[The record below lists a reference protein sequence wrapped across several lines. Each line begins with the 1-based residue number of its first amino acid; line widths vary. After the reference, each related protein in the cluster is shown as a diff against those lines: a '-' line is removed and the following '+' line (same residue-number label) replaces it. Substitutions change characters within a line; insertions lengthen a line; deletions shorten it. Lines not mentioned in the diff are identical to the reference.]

1 MSAVH
6 VFSPSH
12 PVLNSRRPFGR
23 RAFLLQ
29 LFLILAAGSNVWA
42 ANCTSAP
49 AGLVAWWP
57 GEGNANDVVGTNNA
71 TLMGGAIANAPG
83 YVGTAFKFDGTNGY
97 AQIPSSTALEPAT
110 LTIEGWVRFDSLD
123 SVANRVGQQYMIYK
137 TSTVGPAYVL
147 GKDRLAKYNPY
158 GDYFF
163 FGVMSSGGTLVEA
176 YSSVSTITAGVW
188 YHVAA
193 VRGSNYIQLYINGH
207 LEEAAQA
214 DFPQDYDGH
223 WPVYFGTSG
232 QAWDGKLNGRLDEF
246 SLYSRALSSNEIAA
260 IYQAGSGGKCKAPA
274 LLIQPSG
281 QTCYWGGSV
290 TFTSAVAGVNPL
302 VYHWQDNGGVI
313 PAATNSTLQL
323 TNLQMT
329 NAGNYVVLVTNVDGS
344 VTSSPAL
351 LKMKVDDVAFK
362 LVSLGGARKGASLTV
377 SGVSNKTYGIQY
389 SSNLTR
395 WFGLTNLTL
404 TAPTNVWLDPQ
415 AATQAAR
422 FYRVGQGP
430 IPIP

>member
-1 MSAVH
+1 
-6 VFSPSH
+6 
-12 PVLNSRRPFGR
+12 
-23 RAFLLQ
+23 
-29 LFLILAAGSNVWA
+29 
-42 ANCTSAP
+42 
-49 AGLVAWWP
+49 
-57 GEGNANDVVGTNNA
+57 
-71 TLMGGAIANAPG
+71 
-83 YVGTAFKFDGTNGY
+83 
-97 AQIPSSTALEPAT
+97 
-110 LTIEGWVRFDSLD
+110 
-123 SVANRVGQQYMIYK
+123 
-137 TSTVGPAYVL
+137 
-147 GKDRLAKYNPY
+147 
-158 GDYFF
+158 
-163 FGVMSSGGTLVEA
+163 
-176 YSSVSTITAGVW
+176 
-188 YHVAA
+188 
-193 VRGSNYIQLYINGH
+193 VRGSNYIRLYINGH

-214 DFPQDYDGH
+214 DFAQDYDGH

-246 SLYSRALSSNEIAA
+246 SLYNRALSSNEIAA

-362 LVSLGGARKGASLTV
+362 LVSLGGTRKGASLTV
-377 SGVSNKTYGIQY
+377 SGVSNQSYGVQY
-389 SSNLTR
+389 SSNLAS

-422 FYRVGQGP
+422 FYRVGEGP